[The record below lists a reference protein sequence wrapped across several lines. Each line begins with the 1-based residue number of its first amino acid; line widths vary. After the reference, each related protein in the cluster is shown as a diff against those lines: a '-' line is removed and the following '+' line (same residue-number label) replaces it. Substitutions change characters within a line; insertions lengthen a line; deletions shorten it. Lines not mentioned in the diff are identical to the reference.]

1 MNREGVDQTALMSRE
16 VPFKELTPMAKF
28 KPAVM
33 QEIEARGIELVTAK
47 DKKWW
52 TILRKLRTHEGNDA
66 AFCPWTP
73 FENFAW
79 R

>member
-1 MNREGVDQTALMSRE
+1 MNREGVDRTVLMSRE
-16 VPFKELTPMAKF
+16 VPFKELTPMAMF
-28 KPAVM
+28 NPAVM
-33 QEIEARGIELVTAK
+33 QEIEAKGIELVTAK

-52 TILRKLRTHEGNDA
+52 TILQKLRNHDGNNVA
-66 AFCPWTP
+66 LRPWTP